1 MERLTRY
8 LKSIKLGYAIL
19 SAATVWLSTLSSN
32 LHAELVVIVNPASP
46 VESVSMDDVR
56 KLFLGR
62 MQFLPGTE
70 TTVKV
75 VDQKETSANFATF
88 YRQVAN
94 KDATQITRYRASFI
108 FSGQGVLPVVVD
120 NDNAVLD
127 TLTKH
132 ENAIGYVDRKSLANT
147 QFKVVMTL
155 H

>member
-1 MERLTRY
+1 
-8 LKSIKLGYAIL
+8 
-19 SAATVWLSTLSSN
+19 
-32 LHAELVVIVNPASP
+32 
-46 VESVSMDDVR
+46 MDDVR

-75 VDQKETSANFATF
+75 VDQKETSANFSSF

-120 NDNAVLD
+120 NDNAVFD
-127 TLTKH
+127 ILTKH